1 MISKIKRTHNP
12 GAIYLVN
19 EDITRCHISDNPTN
33 GKTLHIGTPVVYI
46 QTIQQTDC
54 IVRDYTGQLWRL
66 SRDDLDFNAVSEMPC
81 KRELFLY
88 KLPNILVS
96 LGGIGADAFRLLFFI
111 SFFLYFLDALNLAGY
126 MFLAFVICFVIKSIS
141 FCTREY
147 LSETGKYHLY
157 TSSENLRELEVLLNN
172 SSSKSKPQW

>member
-1 MISKIKRTHNP
+1 MISEIKRTHDP

-19 EDITRCHISDNPTN
+19 EDITRCHRSDNPIN

-54 IVRDYTGQLWRL
+54 IVRDYTGELWRL
-66 SRDDLDFNAVSEMPC
+66 SKDDLDHKPVGKIPG

-88 KLPNILVS
+88 KLPFFLIPLGILGAVVLCL
-96 LGGIGADAFRLLFFI
+96 LGLSFFYSNSDFTVYMWSAALICFATAGI
-111 SFFLYFLDALNLAGY
+111 SFIIFAER
-126 MFLAFVICFVIKSIS
+126 V
-141 FCTREY
+141 
-147 LSETGKYHLY
+147 ETARCYLY

-172 SSSKSKPQW
+172 SSSKSKPQ